1 MSGMDWYPS
10 VTDYTE
16 DEYDECFGSI
26 SDSLKIESHGPF
38 NMHEDY
44 VEYNIFQY
52 NIIYYFDSD
61 TYDEEYYST
70 IDCFVHNVDTI

>member
-16 DEYDECFGSI
+16 DEYDECFGYI

-44 VEYNIFQY
+44 VE
-52 NIIYYFDSD
+52 
-61 TYDEEYYST
+61 
-70 IDCFVHNVDTI
+70 